1 MATRQAT
8 GDGILFKMNRA
19 GEGWTGLSTSFG
31 GCDVQVKTLPRAT
44 LNKTDKK
51 YFLASLEVST
61 RVTH

>member
-1 MATRQAT
+1 
-8 GDGILFKMNRA
+8 MNRA